1 MTGHIRR
8 RGAKSWELKF
18 DAGADPLTGKR
29 RIRYHSFKGTKR
41 DAEIELAR
49 LVSENASGAGVDP
62 SQATISEFLDRWDND
77 WAASNVEGKT
87 IEPYRELIA
96 LYVKPHLGAVR
107 IQKLRPVHLNELYA
121 KLLREGGKGGRPL
134 APRTVGHVHRLMHR
148 ALGHAATWGIA
159 TQNVAS
165 VVNPPKVAETELTI
179 LSEEQIGAVLR
190 HLQGRTLRPIVSF
203 LLGTGCRRGEALA
216 LRWKDVDFDNG
227 RVRIERSVEQTK
239 KGGLRFKS
247 PKTRNGRRNLSV
259 SPWLLAELRAHRTR
273 QQERRLSLGTG
284 RAPADSLVFARWDG
298 STRAPHWLTQK
309 FALAMDTLSIDCTL
323 HALRHT
329 HVSQLIA
336 AGMDIL
342 TISRRLGHASAAI
355 TLRVYGHL
363 FANTDARAA
372 EIMELAFAKVGGGN
386 PVAI

>member
-1 MTGHIRR
+1 MSGHIRR
-8 RGAKSWELKF
+8 RGKRSFELKF
-18 DAGADPLTGKR
+18 DAGSDPLTGKR
-29 RIRYHSFKGTKR
+29 RIRYQSFKGTR
-41 DAEIELAR
+41 RAAEIELAR
-49 LVSENASGAGVDP
+49 LVSENAAGGGIDP
-62 SQATISEFLDRWDND
+62 NKATLAEFLDRWDRD
-77 WAASNVEGKT
+77 WATSNVEGKT
-87 IEPYRELIA
+87 IERYRELIA

-107 IQKLRPVHLNELYA
+107 VQKLRPVHLNELYA
-121 KLLREGGKGGRPL
+121 KLLREGGKGGRQL

-159 TQNVAS
+159 SQNVAS

-179 LSEEQIGAVLR
+179 LSEDQIGAVLR

-216 LRWKDVDFDNG
+216 LRWKDVDFENG
-227 RVRIERSVEQTK
+227 RARIERSVEQTK

-247 PKTRNGRRNLSV
+247 PKTRNGRRNVSV

-273 QQERRLSLGTG
+273 QQQQRLALGMG

-309 FALAMDTLSIDCTL
+309 FALAMDDLEIDCTL
-323 HALRHT
+323 HALLHT

-355 TLRVYGHL
+355 TLKIYGHL
-363 FANTDARAA
+363 FTNTDARAA
-372 EIMELAFAKVGGGN
+372 EIIEAAFARLQ
-386 PVAI
+386 